1 MAPASSD
8 TARGGFVGM
17 SLATTRSQLI
27 RATFEGVGHN
37 LAWLLRHVEA
47 FIGETIVELRLT
59 GGGAEVAGWPQVIA
73 DVVNRPVRVVADPS
87 VAVARAAALRALAQ
101 VSDRSAAPAESA
113 SPEPVLSSNPE
124 TRAVY
129 DGHQRAFE
137 ATFEALGPVWNLLS
151 SS

>member
-1 MAPASSD
+1 
-8 TARGGFVGM
+8 
-17 SLATTRSQLI
+17 
-27 RATFEGVGHN
+27 
-37 LAWLLRHVEA
+37 
-47 FIGETIVELRLT
+47 
-59 GGGAEVAGWPQVIA
+59 VIA

-124 TRAVY
+124 TRSVY